1 MGRAVCD
8 RYSAVERFAMKLLV
22 TGATGFIGNHLVAQA
37 LRQGHEITVIARD
50 KSAVLKAEWGNQVA
64 IIEADIEQSA
74 MQWPD
79 SIASHDALIHLAWSG
94 LSNYQDSVH
103 LDLVL
108 PVHRRFLMSMIEAG
122 IKHILVTGTCL
133 EYGKQ
138 EGQLEESMQVFPDN
152 PYAQAKNQ
160 LRQWLE
166 SMQKQFSFSL
176 QWCRLFYMYGP
187 GQNPKSLLSQLEKAI
202 ENGDPVF
209 NMSGGEQLRDYLPVE
224 VVAQY
229 LLKILERQDFNGILN
244 ICSGQP
250 ITILDL
256 VKRLIIDRQSKI
268 KLNLGY
274 YPYPDYEAMAFWG
287 DAKKL
292 KKWVTS

>member
-50 KSAVLKAEWGNQVA
+50 KTAVLKADWGNQVA

-94 LSNYQDSVH
+94 LPNYQENFH
-103 LDLVL
+103 LDEVL
-108 PVHRRFLMSMIEAG
+108 PAHKQFLQSMIEAG

-138 EGQLEESMQVFPDN
+138 EGQLEESMPIFPDN

-176 QWCRLFYMYGP
+176 QWCRLFYMYGS
-187 GQNPKSLLSQLEKAI
+187 GQNPKSLLSQLERAI
-202 ENGDPVF
+202 QNGEAVF

-224 VVAQY
+224 TVAQY
-229 LLKILERQDFNGILN
+229 LLEVLQNKGCDGTVN
-244 ICSGQP
+244 ICNGKP
-250 ITILDL
+250 ITVLAL
-256 VKRLIIDRQSKI
+256 VKQFINARQSEI
-268 KLNLGY
+268 ELNLGY

-287 DAKKL
+287 DADKL
-292 KKWVTS
+292 KQWTRT

>member
-50 KSAVLKAEWGNQVA
+50 KTAVLKADWGNQVA

-94 LSNYQDSVH
+94 LPNYQANFH
-103 LDLVL
+103 LDQVL
-108 PVHRRFLMSMIEAG
+108 PAHKQFLQSMIEAE

-138 EGQLEESMQVFPDN
+138 EGQLTESMQVFPDI
-152 PYAQAKNQ
+152 PYAQAKEQ
-160 LRQWLE
+160 LRQWLV
-166 SMQKQFSFSL
+166 SMQKQQFFKL
-176 QWCRLFYMYGP
+176 QWCRLFYTYGS

-224 VVAQY
+224 LVAQY
-229 LLKILERQDFNGILN
+229 LLKVLERQDFNGILN

-256 VKRLIIDRQSKI
+256 VKQLINERQSKI